1 MGVAGRLRCGAFHTG
16 VGGGTMATMRSI
28 TWAGEMLS
36 ATASKPSTMRC
47 DMTSRATACTSVG
60 ST

>member
-1 MGVAGRLRCGAFHTG
+1 MFHTG
-16 VGGGTMATMRSI
+16 VGGGTMATIRSI
-28 TWAGEMLS
+28 TWAGAMLS
-36 ATASKPSTMRC
+36 AIASKPSTIRC